1 MSQNKRESI
10 TSFVDEKLKIHVN
23 TSWVI
28 NNDYIYEMPYKD
40 YYQIYYLR
48 TGNFICYQDNKRFS
62 VDEGSI
68 IIKSFNNEL
77 RFKSN
82 IKPNGKYI
90 KTEIIIIS
98 IHPSLFKEQKGDDNF
113 YRLFDT
119 TDKSIYTKEELK
131 SFDFNNVIFKNID
144 KYIAFR
150 LGLVNFQG
158 LVSMLITELN
168 FIFDKTNHPEYSS
181 NSDEYKVKVFDYISR
196 NFMNDITLE
205 SVANKFNVSPF
216 YVEKVTKRFY
226 SHSFYKTIINMRMW
240 HARKMMSSNDSC
252 NLSEIAKLC
261 GYIDYSGFYKAYVNF
276 FKVSPKKD
284 LEYYKKHKQFLSSYM

>member
-28 NNDYIYEMPYKD
+28 NNDNIYEMPYKD

-48 TGNFICYQDNKRFS
+48 TGNFICYQDNKRIS

-68 IIKSFNNEL
+68 IIKPFNNEL

-82 IKPNGKYI
+82 VKSNGTYI

-119 TDKSIYTKEELK
+119 KDKNIYTKKELK
-131 SFDFNNVIFKNID
+131 SFDFENIIFKNID
-144 KYIAFR
+144 KYIAYK

-158 LVSMLITELN
+158 LISMLITELN
-168 FIFDKTNHPEYSS
+168 FIFDKTNHTEYSS

-216 YVEKVTKRFY
+216 YVEKVTKKFY
-226 SHSFYKTIINMRMW
+226 SHSFYKTVLNMRMW
-240 HARKMMSSNDSC
+240 HARTLMSKNISC
-252 NLSEIAKLC
+252 KLVDIAKLC

>member
-10 TSFVDEKLKIHVN
+10 TSFVDERLKIHVN

-68 IIKSFNNEL
+68 IIKPFNKEL

-82 IKPNGKYI
+82 VKSNGKYI
-90 KTEIIIIS
+90 KSEIIIIS
-98 IHPSLFKEQKGDDNF
+98 VHPSLFKEQKGDDNF

-119 TDKSIYTKEELK
+119 KDKNIYTKKELK
-131 SFDFNNVIFKNID
+131 SFDFENIIFKNID
-144 KYIAFR
+144 KYIAYK

-158 LVSMLITELN
+158 LISVLITELN
-168 FIFDKTNHPEYSS
+168 FIFDELNRLEYSS
-181 NSDEYKVKVFDYISR
+181 NSDEYKVKVYDYISK
-196 NFMNDITLE
+196 NFTSNITLD
-205 SVANKFNVSPF
+205 SVAKKFNVTPF
-216 YVEKVTKRFY
+216 YVEKVTKKFY
-226 SHSFYKTIINMRMW
+226 SHSFYKTILNLRMW
-240 HARKMMSSNDSC
+240 HARTLMSSNDSY

-261 GYIDYSGFYKAYVNF
+261 GYIDYSGFYKAYVKF

-284 LEYYKKHKQFLSSYM
+284 LGYYKKHKQFLSSYM

>member
-10 TSFVDEKLKIHVN
+10 TSFVDEKLKIYVN
-23 TSWVI
+23 TSWII

-48 TGNFICYQDNKRFS
+48 TGNFVCYQDDKRIS

-68 IIKSFNNEL
+68 IIKPFNNEL

-82 IKPNGKYI
+82 VKSNGKYI
-90 KTEIIIIS
+90 KTEIVIIS
-98 IHPSLFKEQKGDDNF
+98 VHPSLFKEQKGDDNF

-119 TDKSIYTKEELK
+119 KDKNIYTKEELK
-131 SFDFNNVIFKNID
+131 SFDFENIIFKNID
-144 KYIAFR
+144 KYIAYK
-150 LGLVNFQG
+150 LGLINFQG
-158 LVSMLITELN
+158 LISTLITELN
-168 FIFDKTNHPEYSS
+168 FLYDKKKQPEYSS

-196 NFMNDITLE
+196 NFTNDITLE
-205 SVANKFNVSPF
+205 SVAKKFNVTPF
-216 YVEKVTKRFY
+216 YVEKVTKKFY

-240 HARKMMSSNDSC
+240 HARALIRNDDSQK
-252 NLSEIAKLC
+252 LSEIAKLC
-261 GYIDYSGFYKAYVNF
+261 GYVDYSGFYKAYTKF

-284 LEYYKKHKQFLSSYM
+284 LEYFKINKQFLSSYM

>member
-1 MSQNKRESI
+1 MSKNKRDSI
-10 TSFVDEKLKIHVN
+10 TSFVDERLKIHVN
-23 TSWVI
+23 TSWVLE
-28 NNDYIYEMPYKD
+28 NDNIYHMPFDD

-68 IIKSFNNEL
+68 IIKPFNIEL
-77 RFKSN
+77 NFKSN
-82 IKPNGKYI
+82 IKPNGRYL
-90 KTEIIIIS
+90 KTEIVIIS
-98 IHPSLFKEQKGDDNF
+98 VHPTLFKEQKGDDNF

-119 TDKSIYTKEELK
+119 KEKNIYTKQELK
-131 SFDFNNVIFKNID
+131 SFDFENIIFKNID
-144 KYIAFR
+144 KYIAYK

-168 FIFDKTNHPEYSS
+168 FVFDKTNHPKYSS
-181 NSDEYKVKVFDYISR
+181 NSDEYKVRVFDYISR
-196 NFMNDITLE
+196 NFTNDITLD
-205 SVANKFNVSPF
+205 SVSKKFNVSPF
-216 YVEKVTKRFY
+216 YVEKVTKKFY
-226 SHSFYKTIINMRMW
+226 SHSFYKTILNLRMW
-240 HARKMMSSNDSC
+240 HAKTLMSSNDSY

-261 GYIDYSGFYKAYVNF
+261 GYIDYSGFYKAYIKF